1 MDGYWMFY
9 ADVYGDV
16 PMGSDGQMKVPVS
29 TVRNLRKLENLARSF
44 KAGRQGK
51 IYLMA
56 SWTQKMCEL
65 GPRAFSEYITRN
77 GAVIDV

>member
-16 PMGSDGQMKVPVS
+16 PMGSDGQMKVPAS

-44 KAGRQGK
+44 KAGRRGK

-65 GPRAFSEYITRN
+65 GPRAFSEYIARN

>member
-9 ADVYGDV
+9 ADVYGDI
-16 PMGSDGQMKVPVS
+16 PMGPDGQITGPYNI
-29 TVRNLRKLENLARSF
+29 VRNARKLGQLARSF
-44 KAGRQGK
+44 KAGRRGK

-65 GPRAFSEYITRN
+65 GPRAFSEYIARN
-77 GAVIDV
+77 GAVIEI

>member
-9 ADVYGDV
+9 ADVFGDI
-16 PMGSDGQMKVPVS
+16 PMGSDGQMKVPFN
-29 TVRNLRKLENLARSF
+29 TVRNLRKLEQLAHSF
-44 KAGRQGK
+44 KAGRRGK

-56 SWTQKMCEL
+56 SWTQQMCEL

-77 GAVIDV
+77 GVVIG

>member
-9 ADVYGDV
+9 ADVFGDI
-16 PMGSDGQMKVPVS
+16 PMGSSGQMKVPVS
-29 TVRNLRKLENLARSF
+29 TVRNARKLQQLAESF
-44 KAGRQGK
+44 KAGRRGK

-65 GPRAFSEYITRN
+65 GPRAFNEYIARN
-77 GAVIDV
+77 GVVIDV

>member
-9 ADVYGDV
+9 ADVYDDV

-44 KAGRQGK
+44 KAGRRGK

-56 SWTQKMCEL
+56 SWTQKMCEM
-65 GPRAFSEYITRN
+65 GPRAFSEYIARN